1 MRRSIIITFGLF
13 LWSTILPPFSFA
25 QTDKLSPEKRTQR
38 DVATARFMAKNNLPG
53 ISIAVVENGEY
64 EWSKGF
70 GMADLENLVPAT
82 SQTLY
87 RLASISK
94 PITATAAMVLWERGK
109 LDSLE
114 ATHRSQNCKQ
124 TSPKCLFDEYFH
136 ETALW
141 GPSGKALSAFRSS
154 FHYNW
159 TR

>member
-1 MRRSIIITFGLF
+1 
-13 LWSTILPPFSFA
+13 
-25 QTDKLSPEKRTQR
+25 
-38 DVATARFMAKNNLPG
+38 MAKNNLRG

-141 GPSGKALSAFRSS
+141 GPSGKAKRISIFISLQLDTLKSQIASTISS
-154 FHYNW
+154 M
-159 TR
+159 RARGL